1 MTMRCLHGL
10 DARFCAVCNK
20 ASASGRP
27 RGAIGAVTLA
37 DIERFLEAEDTRAT
51 RRAVADALG
60 VGAQALREKGSARI
74 VDAGGGDVIAT
85 GTALLMRM
93 TAWKARDAGRASS

>member
-1 MTMRCLHGL
+1 MRCIHGM
-10 DARFCAVCNK
+10 DSRFCAVCNRK
-20 ASASGRP
+20 SAFGSP
-27 RGAIGAVTLA
+27 RSAIGAVTLA
-37 DIERFLEAEDTRAT
+37 DIERFLEDEDARAT

-60 VGAQALREKGSARI
+60 IGADALQATGSSRI

-93 TAWKARDAGRASS
+93 TAWRKAAGG